1 MDCGQIYKQINKYL
15 ISNPLNKY
23 NYRQSWRLNSYE
35 IAAKRTQPRN
45 LSPTLTKS
53 LEFIYP
59 GYKQIRL
66 TNRTYPKTKSFFN
79 SLTFKSTSISS
90 AQTKPIITQTLM
102 STPIYL

>member
-66 TNRTYPKTKSFFN
+66 TNRIYPRSN
-79 SLTFKSTSISS
+79 PSSIPLHLNQRQFLPHKQNRSS
-90 AQTKPIITQTLM
+90 HKH
-102 STPIYL
+102 